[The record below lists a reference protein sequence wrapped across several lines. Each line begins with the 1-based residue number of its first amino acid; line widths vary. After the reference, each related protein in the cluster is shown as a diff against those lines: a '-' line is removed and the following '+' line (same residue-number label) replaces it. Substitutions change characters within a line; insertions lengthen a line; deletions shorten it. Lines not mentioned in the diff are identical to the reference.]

1 MYDGSNVSP
10 EATGLAA
17 AFTGFTLLLG
27 LGLYLLIGISYWKI
41 FEKADK
47 PGWAGFVP
55 IYNTIVLLE
64 IIGRPVWWIVL
75 LLIPC
80 VNIIYLFIINIDL
93 AKSFGKDAGF
103 GVGLSLLGIIF
114 YPMLGFGSAEYQGP
128 VASQQ

>member
-10 EATGLAA
+10 EATGLAFA
-17 AFTGFTLLLG
+17 MIIPLLFG
-27 LGLYLLIGISYWKI
+27 LGIYLLMGISYWKI

-80 VNIIYLFIINIDL
+80 VNFIYLFIINIDL
-93 AKSFGKDAGF
+93 AKSFGKDTGF
-103 GVGLSLLGIIF
+103 GVGLTLLSIIF
-114 YPMLGFGSAEYQGP
+114 FPMLGFGSAEYQGP
-128 VASQQ
+128 AVSQQ